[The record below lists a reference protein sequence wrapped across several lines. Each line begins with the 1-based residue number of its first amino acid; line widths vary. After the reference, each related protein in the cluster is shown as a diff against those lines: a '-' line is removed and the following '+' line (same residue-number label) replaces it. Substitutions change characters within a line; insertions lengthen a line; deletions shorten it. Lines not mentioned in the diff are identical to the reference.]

1 MQEIINILRQQL
13 ILCMQLLKVVQRQGE
28 ALVQNDARLVSAIN
42 KEAELAMAELN
53 QQEKKKQQFLQQA
66 GAASVALWLEKTED
80 SMEKQLALQLT
91 DKMNNMLQQLQ
102 EAKEANKQYLDRNM
116 KFIDFNI
123 NVMTQTEAGAT
134 YGSGPVQG
142 RKMFQADV

>member
-1 MQEIINILRQQL
+1 
-13 ILCMQLLKVVQRQGE
+13 
-28 ALVQNDARLVSAIN
+28 
-42 KEAELAMAELN
+42 
-53 QQEKKKQQFLQQA
+53 
-66 GAASVALWLEKTED
+66 
-80 SMEKQLALQLT
+80 
-91 DKMNNMLQQLQ
+91 MNNMLQQLQ